1 MEPEQLIERRIKW
14 FDEIIKTGVIAGY
27 DKELGEI
34 RYTRRMFINLLDEIK
49 REKDEK

>member
-1 MEPEQLIERRIKW
+1 MEIEELIERRIKW

-34 RYTRRMFINLLDEIK
+34 RYTRRMFINLLDEINNQ
-49 REKDEK
+49 KDD